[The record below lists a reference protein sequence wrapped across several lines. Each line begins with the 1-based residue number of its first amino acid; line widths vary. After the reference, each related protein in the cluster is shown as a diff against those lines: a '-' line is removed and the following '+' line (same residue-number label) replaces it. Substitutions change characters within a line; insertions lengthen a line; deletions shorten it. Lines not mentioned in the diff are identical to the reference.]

1 MLSKAQIKHIRS
13 LSQQKYRKEHQEF
26 IAEGDKIV
34 KEWLISS
41 NEIKYIIGIEDWI
54 SQHLNLI
61 SLHPNAQVITISSEQ
76 LEQISTLQ
84 TPNKVLCV
92 VELPHGNQEISL
104 DQWSIVLENI
114 QDPGNMGTIIRI
126 ADWFGIQQIICSED
140 CVDIYNP
147 KVIQAAMGGHL
158 RVKIIETNLQKLLPD
173 VKVPILAAT
182 INGQNLSEQKV
193 LKTAFLMIGNES
205 KGLSPSIIQFATK
218 EITIPKFG
226 GAESLNAAVATGIIC
241 AHFIK

>member
-34 KEWLISS
+34 KEWLSSS
-41 NEIKYIIGIEDWI
+41 NEIKYIIGTEDWM
-54 SQHLNLI
+54 SQHLNLLA
-61 SLHPNAQVITISSEQ
+61 LHTEAQVIAVSTAQ
-76 LEQISTLQ
+76 LEQVSSLQ
-84 TPNKVLCV
+84 TPNKALCV
-92 VELPHGNQEISL
+92 ASLPKQNQEINLGKWSL
-104 DQWSIVLENI
+104 VLENI

-140 CVDIYNP
+140 CVDVYNP
-147 KVIQAAMGGHL
+147 KVIQASMGGHL
-158 RVKIIETNLQKLLPD
+158 RVSIVETNLQQLLP
-173 VKVPILAAT
+173 KVNIPILAAT
-182 INGQNLSEQKV
+182 INGQNLSEQ
-193 LKTAFLMIGNES
+193 TSIDAAFIMIGNES
-205 KGLSPSIIQFATK
+205 KGLSKDLLQFATQ

>member
-13 LSQQKYRKEHQEF
+13 LSQQKYRKELQEF

-61 SLHPNAQVITISSEQ
+61 SLHPNAHVITISSEQ
-76 LEQISTLQ
+76 LEQISSLQ
-84 TPNKVLCV
+84 TPNKALCV
-92 VELPHGNQEISL
+92 AKLPHRNQEISL

-140 CVDIYNP
+140 CVDVYNP

-182 INGQNLSEQKV
+182 INGQNLSEQKT